1 MVPWQHLKIIHMN
14 NNNIMTSTDLFII
27 TSVINTGNIPWSY
40 STVRSAFSVE
50 DRFQQTLHT
59 IQSIRDRAESS
70 MILLVECSDLS
81 KEMET
86 ILKSKVDYY
95 LQCYTIEHVRTACI
109 QNGLKG
115 YGEAMKTRE
124 AVTYIKEHRIPFQR
138 LFKISG
144 RYYLNSSFSKIKY
157 AMNDYSF
164 KMYDDHSGS
173 TVLYSVSNQLLDDF
187 ESTLQKI
194 IRMYQTKGSYGYE
207 TLLPVMC
214 QPKKL
219 IETLGVCGYVAI
231 PDSVTGVPDFYE
243 S

>member
-1 MVPWQHLKIIHMN
+1 MSSFKDEVMDMGRMLE
-14 NNNIMTSTDLFII
+14 TDLFII

-40 STVRSAFSVE
+40 STVRSAFSIE
-50 DRFQQTLHT
+50 ERYTQTLHT
-59 IQSIRDRAESS
+59 IQSIRDKMPSS
-70 MILLVECSDLS
+70 TILLVECSELS
-81 KEMET
+81 AEMET

-95 LQCYTIEHVRTACI
+95 LQCYTMEHVRKACI

-124 AVTYIKEHRIPFQR
+124 AVRYITQHCIPFQR

-144 RYYLNSSFSKIKY
+144 RYYLNESFSKDKY

-164 KMYDDHSGS
+164 KMYDDESGS
-173 TVLYSVSNQLLDDF
+173 TVLYSVSHSLLDHF
-187 ESTLQKI
+187 TNALEEVITN
-194 IRMYQTKGSYGYE
+194 YQINGACGYE
-207 TLLPVMC
+207 RLLPASC
-214 QPKKL
+214 HPKKL

-231 PDSVTGVPDFYE
+231 PDSTTGLPEFYE

>member
-1 MVPWQHLKIIHMN
+1 MAASKDIHS
-14 NNNIMTSTDLFII
+14 NNNIMSHMDVFMI
-27 TSVINTGNIPWSY
+27 TSVINTGNTPWSY
-40 STVRSAFSVE
+40 SSVRSAFSVE
-50 DRFQQTLHT
+50 ERFKQTLHT
-59 IQSIRDRAESS
+59 IQSIRDNAPVSV
-70 MILLVECSDLS
+70 ILLVECSDLS

-86 ILKSKVDYY
+86 TLKSKVDYY
-95 LQCYTIEHVRTACI
+95 LQCYTMEHVRAACI

-115 YGEAMKTRE
+115 YGEAIKTQE
-124 AVTYIKEHRIPFQR
+124 GVQYIKQQGIPFQR

-144 RYYLNSSFSKIKY
+144 RYYLNESFSKNKY

-173 TVLYSVSNQLLDDF
+173 TVLYSVSYSLLDHF
-187 ESTLQKI
+187 TNILQEI
-194 IRMYQTKGSYGYE
+194 IRMYQTKGVHGYE

-231 PDSVTGVPDFYE
+231 PNSVTGQPDFYE

>member
-1 MVPWQHLKIIHMN
+1 MSSFKDEVMYMGRMLE
-14 NNNIMTSTDLFII
+14 TDLFII

-40 STVRSAFSVE
+40 SSVRSVFSIE
-50 DRFQQTLHT
+50 ERFKQTLHT
-59 IQSIRDRAESS
+59 IQSIRDKMPSS
-70 MILLVECSDLS
+70 AILLVECSELS
-81 KEMET
+81 AEMET

-95 LQCYTIEHVRTACI
+95 LQCYTMEHVRKACI
-109 QNGLKG
+109 DNGLKG

-124 AVTYIKEHRIPFQR
+124 AVTYIKQHRIPFQR

-144 RYYLNSSFSKIKY
+144 RYYLNSSFSEDKY

-164 KMYDDHSGS
+164 KMYNNDSGS
-173 TVLYSVSNQLLDDF
+173 TVLYSVSYSLLDNF
-187 ESTLQKI
+187 MNVLQEVI
-194 IRMYQTKGSYGYE
+194 TNYQTKGVHGYE

>member
-1 MVPWQHLKIIHMN
+1 MN
-14 NNNIMTSTDLFII
+14 NNKIMASTDLFII

-40 STVRSAFSVE
+40 HPMRSVFSIE

-59 IQSIRDRAESS
+59 IQSIRDRATSS
-70 MILLVECSDLS
+70 TILLVECSDLS
-81 KEMET
+81 NEMEMT
-86 ILKSKVDYY
+86 LKSKVDYY
-95 LQCYTIEHVRTACI
+95 LQCYSIEHVRAACI

-115 YGEAMKTRE
+115 YGEAMKTIE
-124 AVTYIKEHRIPFQR
+124 AVKYIKQNCIPFQR

-144 RYYLNSSFSKIKY
+144 RYYLNSSFSMEKY

-173 TVLYSVSNQLLDDF
+173 TVLYSVSHSLLDQF
-187 ESTLQKI
+187 EITLHTI
-194 IRMYQTKGSYGYE
+194 ITLYQTEGARGYE

-214 QPKKL
+214 HPKKL

-231 PDSVTGVPDFYE
+231 PNSITGMPEFYE

>member
-1 MVPWQHLKIIHMN
+1 
-14 NNNIMTSTDLFII
+14 MTSIDLFII
-27 TSVINTGNIPWSY
+27 TSVINTENIPWSY

-50 DRFQQTLHT
+50 ERFQQTLHT
-59 IQSIRDRAESS
+59 IQSIRDNAESS
-70 MILLVECSDLS
+70 IILLVECSDLS

-95 LQCYTIEHVRTACI
+95 LQCYTMEHIRAACI

-115 YGEAMKTRE
+115 YGEVMKTRE
-124 AVTYIKEHRIPFQR
+124 AVTYIKQHCIPFQR

-144 RYYLNSSFSKIKY
+144 RYYLNSSFSKMNY

-173 TVLYSVSNQLLDDF
+173 TVLYSVSNSLLDHF
-187 ESTLQKI
+187 ENTLQTI
-194 IRMYQTKGSYGYE
+194 ITIYQTNGARGYE

-214 QPKKL
+214 NPKKL
-219 IETLGVCGYVAI
+219 IGTLGVCGYVAI
-231 PDSVTGVPDFYE
+231 PDSITGVPNFYE